1 MSRPKTEERE
11 LDMRQLY
18 RKCGIGIAICTM
30 ALSLIGTPGP
40 VGAQPPMERLGNKKQ
55 HFELLRMWRL
65 IDELEIDEEQA
76 MKVFPAFR
84 RHHSERDSLSKR
96 NRELLAVLSRQLKEE
111 AADSD
116 LQTTIGK
123 VRDVRADIAEQQ
135 LLFEKDL
142 SELLSTQQ
150 QARLLLFES
159 TFRTD
164 LVDIVRRVRG
174 TDAEGPPGME
184 GRPERGGGRGRLWGQ

>member
-1 MSRPKTEERE
+1 
-11 LDMRQLY
+11 
-18 RKCGIGIAICTM
+18 M
-30 ALSLIGTPGP
+30 ALSWIGAPDP
-40 VGAQPPMERLGNKKQ
+40 VVAQPSIERLGNKKQ

-84 RHHSERDSLSKR
+84 RHHVERDSLSKR
-96 NRELLAVLSRQLKEE
+96 NRALLAVISRQLKEE
-111 AADSD
+111 APESD
-116 LQTTIGK
+116 LQVSIRK
-123 VRDVRADIAEQQ
+123 VRDLRAAMAKQQQ
-135 LLFEKDL
+135 LMAEDL
-142 SELLSTQQ
+142 SELLTTQQ